1 MALVLQIGPLTL
13 GSPVVLAPMA
23 GVTNPPFRSICRRFG
38 PDGLYV
44 CEMVASW
51 ALVMQHQY
59 RHRRRVADS
68 RFVRKTAQRIEF
80 WPEEQPRSL
89 QLYTA
94 DAWSVGEAIRI
105 LRDEDAVDHIDL
117 NFGCPARKVTRHGGG
132 AALPFKRR
140 LVEAILHAAVDAA
153 GPDVPVTA
161 KFRVGID
168 DRNVTFLDLGRI
180 AQDAG
185 VAAIALH
192 ARTAAQLYSGEAD
205 WHRIAELK
213 AAVTDIPVLGN
224 GDIWE
229 AADAVRMMRETG
241 CDGVVIG
248 RGCLGRPWL
257 FGQIDDALAGRPVAP
272 LPCLGDVALTMRD
285 HAALLVSWLED
296 ERDGMT
302 QFRKHTGWY
311 FAGYPVGSEI
321 RRRAAMVSTIAELD
335 DILGTLDP
343 SLTVTPEGARAKR
356 GHTNGPQQVSL
367 PDGWLD
373 DPDEA
378 MDRLPGD
385 AALAVSGG

>member
-1 MALVLQIGPLTL
+1 VLQIGPLTI

-23 GVTNPPFRSICRRFG
+23 GVTNPPFRSMCRRFG

-51 ALVMQHQY
+51 ALVMQH
-59 RHRRRVADS
+59 RHAHRRRMADS
-68 RFVRKTAQRIEF
+68 RFVRKTSQRIEF

-105 LRDEDAVDHIDL
+105 LRDRDGVDHIDL
-117 NFGCPARKVTRHGGG
+117 NFGCPARKVMRHGGG
-132 AALPFKRR
+132 AALPYKRR
-140 LVEAILHAAVDAA
+140 LVEAILRSAVDAA
-153 GPDVPVTA
+153 GPDLPVTA

-168 DRNVTFLDLGRI
+168 DRHVTFLDLGCI
-180 AQDAG
+180 AEDCG

-192 ARTAAQLYSGEAD
+192 ARTASQLYSGDAAWE
-205 WHRIAELK
+205 RIGELK
-213 AAVTDIPVLGN
+213 AAVSFIPVLGN
-224 GDIWE
+224 GDIWD
-229 AADAVRMMRETG
+229 AHDAVRMMRDTG

-272 LPCLGDVALTMRD
+272 LPLLGGVTPTMRD
-285 HAALLVSWLED
+285 HAALLVGWLED

-311 FAGYPVGSEI
+311 LTGYPVGSEV
-321 RRRAAMVSTIAELD
+321 RRRLAMVSSIAELD
-335 DILGTLDP
+335 DILGTLDA
-343 SLTVTPEGARAKR
+343 SIAITAEGVRAKR

-373 DPDEA
+373 DPDED
-378 MDRLPGD
+378 MDGLRGE